1 MSVKFKEKNDFMS
14 TVISAKLG
22 GEFNINPV
30 EVERLNCAN
39 IAELFAVRQ
48 DKKNSLE
55 YTGPLVVHMAEY
67 LQKPINKHN
76 LYYIV
81 EQIVNAL
88 LRLQEKEFMWNN
100 VCWSIDNVF
109 VVEQTGQVKL
119 IYLPINEGYDIC
131 RARDLII
138 NIICSA
144 NISEDDTAFVSDFI
158 QFINSQEFFD
168 PQGIENYITTKDS
181 LAVENVKTPKPMTFN
196 SDALSDGLHA
206 ADDSEEETG
215 LLVDEAEDSDNSD
228 DDWIEETT
236 LLNEVVVKYPVLL
249 RIATDETVRV
259 NKDVF
264 RIGKNKHVVDFHVTN
279 NKAVSREHLDVITRG
294 GLFYV
299 KDLESKNHTFIND
312 QRIDPGVE
320 YEIRPGDRL
329 TLGNEQFI
337 VQDPAFV

>member
-14 TVISAKLG
+14 TVISAKLSD
-22 GEFNINPV
+22 EFNINPV
-30 EVERLNCAN
+30 EVERFNCAN
-39 IAELFAVRQ
+39 IGEFFTARQ

-55 YTGPLVVHMAEY
+55 YTGPLVVHMADY
-67 LQKPINKHN
+67 LQKPIDKHN

-100 VCWSIDNVF
+100 VCWSTDNVF
-109 VVEQTGQVKL
+109 VVEQTGQVKM

-131 RARDLII
+131 RAKDLII
-138 NIICSA
+138 SIICSA
-144 NISEDDTAFVSDFI
+144 NISENDTSFISDFI

-168 PQGIENYITTKDS
+168 PQGIENYIATKDA
-181 LAVENVKTPKPMTFN
+181 LAVENVKTPKPLTFN

-206 ADDSEEETG
+206 IDDGEEETG
-215 LLVDEAEDSDNSD
+215 LLVDEAEDSGNAD

-294 GLFYV
+294 GVFYV

-329 TLGNEQFI
+329 TLGNEEFI
-337 VQDPAFV
+337 VQDSAFV